1 MKQLSHLIHLVL
13 FSKAIMKNTKLE
25 VERFY
30 RKYMKHCIAPDID
43 SLKDYLAAAYSLN
56 EKLRKESKHN
66 FFGCEEFITIK
77 GLRNYY
83 DHEAELYNETRI
95 IPTIKT
101 GLLIDGSMFM
111 CLVSTISVESAIKNL
126 RRKDDEASMRSSL
139 NFYGEVV
146 DINICLL
153 NFAIRVYEKVLELN
167 LDIQTSEFL
176 ELKASYDD
184 EEENGLPHFISGE
197 IYTHAGSMNHLIE
210 KAFFDVA
217 EY

>member
-1 MKQLSHLIHLVL
+1 
-13 FSKAIMKNTKLE
+13 MKNTKLE

-43 SLKDYLAAAYSLN
+43 SLKDYLSAAYSLN
-56 EKLRKESKHN
+56 EKLRNESDHN
-66 FFGCEEFITIK
+66 FFDCEEFIAIK

-95 IPTIKT
+95 VPSITT
-101 GLLIDGSMFM
+101 GIVIDGTLFM
-111 CLVSTISVESAIKNL
+111 CLVRTDSIEKAINKL
-126 RRKDDEASMRSSL
+126 RRKGDEAPMRQSL
-139 NFYGEVV
+139 NFYGRVV
-146 DINICLL
+146 DINPCLL
-153 NFAIRVYEKVLELN
+153 NFAVRVYEKVLELG
-167 LDIQTSEFL
+167 LDIQTPEFL

-184 EEENGLPHFISGE
+184 EQDQGLPHFISGQ
-197 IYTHAGSMNHLIE
+197 IYSHAGSANQLVE